1 MPQDPLSALT
11 SMMQQQMGQ
20 AAQTLNQI
28 NMGLVQVLTLPL
40 QMLSAGVQGA
50 GSFDAKMTTS
60 QMNQRNIFGSGG
72 GA

>member
-11 SMMQQQMGQ
+11 NMLQQQLGQ
-20 AAQTLNQI
+20 ATQALNQI
-28 NMGLVQVLTLPL
+28 NIGLSQVFTLPL

-50 GSFDAKMTTS
+50 GSFSAKMTTVEL
-60 QMNQRNIFGSGG
+60 NERNIFGSGG